1 MLCDVSGNHLLTK
14 DVDFSFRI
22 HAFIAKIY
30 DCLKQTDILALALI
44 PFVKI
49 NKRLPG
55 VISWQAI
62 LALYYMSPREAEK
75 DEHTKASPLINNS
88 AIWNIVT
95 LYEAKTRTS
104 CVRPLQLRRVVCT
117 LRPSPLPP
125 LPFLVPSALPSL
137 PTALSVNPDNRH
149 RWWLLYFIGF

>member
-55 VISWQAI
+55 VIS
-62 LALYYMSPREAEK
+62 
-75 DEHTKASPLINNS
+75 
-88 AIWNIVT
+88 
-95 LYEAKTRTS
+95 
-104 CVRPLQLRRVVCT
+104 
-117 LRPSPLPP
+117 
-125 LPFLVPSALPSL
+125 
-137 PTALSVNPDNRH
+137 
-149 RWWLLYFIGF
+149 